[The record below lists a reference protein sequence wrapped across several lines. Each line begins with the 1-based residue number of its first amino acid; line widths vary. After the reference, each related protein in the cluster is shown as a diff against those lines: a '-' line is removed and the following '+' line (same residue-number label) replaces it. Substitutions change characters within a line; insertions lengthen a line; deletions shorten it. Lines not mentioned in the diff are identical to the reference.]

1 MAPEA
6 AKSVPAL
13 VSVLV
18 PAYRSGDALTAAL
31 ESVFV
36 QDYPALQ
43 IVVCDDGTEDFDE
56 TSLLLLAQAHPDIE
70 VKFLHHPENLG
81 TVRNLNKGLPLCSGE
96 WVMLLAGDDALAGKG
111 VISHL
116 TALAEERGSSWVLGR
131 TMLCDEKL
139 WPQGKLIPTEETIAA
154 ASSPQTLYAA
164 LCRNCVIPSSGSI
177 YRLDLIRELGGLDE
191 HFRLVED
198 WPLFL
203 KLTRRG
209 QVPVISGDVTLLHRG
224 SGVSW
229 NRANLNRIY
238 QTDLLETMRR
248 EIMPYL
254 DCLEKKDRDQV
265 RIRFRDKEEVY
276 RFRFELTGWP
286 SRLLWAAACPDVL
299 ARKLIEKIR
308 G

>member
-1 MAPEA
+1 
-6 AKSVPAL
+6 
-13 VSVLV
+13 VLI
-18 PAYRSGDALTAAL
+18 ASYRSGDTLITAL
-31 ESVFV
+31 ESVFA

-56 TSLLLLAQAHPDIE
+56 APLLLLAQAHPDRE
-70 VKFLHHPENLG
+70 VKLIHHQKNLG
-81 TVRNLNKGLPLCSGE
+81 TVRNLNRGLSFCGGE
-96 WVMLLAGDDALAGKG
+96 WVMLLAGDDALAGEG
-111 VISHL
+111 VVSHL
-116 TALAEERGSSWVLGR
+116 TTLAEERGSSWVLGR

-139 WPQGKLIPTEETIAA
+139 RPQGKLIPTEETMAA
-154 ASSPQTLYAA
+154 ASSPQRLYAA
-164 LCRNCVIPSSGSI
+164 LCRNCVIPSSGSM
-177 YRLDLIRELGGLDE
+177 YRLDLIRALGGLDE
-191 HFRLVED
+191 RFRLVED

-203 KLTRRG
+203 KLTRGG

-238 QTDLLETMRR
+238 QTDLLETMRW

-254 DCLEKKDRDQV
+254 DCLEKKDREQV
-265 RIRFRDKEEVY
+265 RLRFRDKEEVY
-276 RFRFELTGWP
+276 RFRFELAGWP
-286 SRLLWAAACPDVL
+286 ARLLWTAACPDVL